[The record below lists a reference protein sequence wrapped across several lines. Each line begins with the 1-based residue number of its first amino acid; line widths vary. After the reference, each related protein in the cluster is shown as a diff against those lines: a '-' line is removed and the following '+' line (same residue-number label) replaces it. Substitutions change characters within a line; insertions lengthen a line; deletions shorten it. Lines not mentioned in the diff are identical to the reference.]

1 MQIRCSKS
9 RKLTA
14 FTLIEMIGVLA
25 VIAILAALLI
35 PKVFEA
41 INNSR
46 INNAAISYNTV
57 KTALTDHYAKYGA
70 LLSSNGVALTAGT
83 GPATNFDRVLLMESF
98 IDKPFQVKVGD
109 NVGTRVEIQAGLDP
123 TTVATASNAA
133 YDLDGTSAV
142 PINDAGPVGASVV
155 QAVITGATE
164 QDAKD
169 LNDRLDG
176 PLLGSALATDDI
188 KGRVKY
194 AATTPTTIYIYLT
207 HR

>member
-1 MQIRCSKS
+1 MHIRCTKIRKS
-9 RKLTA
+9 SA

-41 INNSR
+41 INNAR
-46 INNAAISYNTV
+46 INNASISYNTV
-57 KTALTDHYAKYGA
+57 KTALTDHYAKFGV
-70 LLSSNGVALTAGT
+70 LLSSNGVALAAGT

-98 IDKPFQVKVGD
+98 LDKPFQVKVGD
-109 NVGTRVEIQAGLDP
+109 NVGTRVEIQTGLAAGTAAD
-123 TTVATASNAA
+123 ASNAA
-133 YDLDGTSAV
+133 YDLDGTGAV
-142 PINDAGPVGASVV
+142 PVNDAGPAGASVV

-176 PLLGSALATDDI
+176 PLLGSALGTADI

-194 AATTPTTIYIYLT
+194 AASTPTTIYIYLT